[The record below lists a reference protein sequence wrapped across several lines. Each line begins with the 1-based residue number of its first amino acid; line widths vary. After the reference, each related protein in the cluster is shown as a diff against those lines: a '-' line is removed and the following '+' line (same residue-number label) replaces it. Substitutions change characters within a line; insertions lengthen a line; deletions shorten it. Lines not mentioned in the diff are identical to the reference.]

1 MSVFTA
7 DFSTNHSG
15 CITCETSSPL
25 LLLLWVARTKPN
37 SKKSLES
44 FFIIAVDFWV
54 LRKRDEKRSWTRHLR
69 VPKGGSLEPW
79 NFCCGARS
87 PIIILTGA
95 LILFWLWSP
104 EPKDILRGARSPA
117 FSNLIIRVP
126 RLHWFLIT
134 AFLCLFAR
142 VNGHKET
149 ESKERTV
156 YNTSIRGYLSL

>member
-15 CITCETSSPL
+15 CITCETASPL

-44 FFIIAVDFWV
+44 FFIIVVDFWV
-54 LRKRDEKRSWTRHLR
+54 LRKRDKKRKNA
-69 VPKGGSLEPW
+69 KGGSLEPW